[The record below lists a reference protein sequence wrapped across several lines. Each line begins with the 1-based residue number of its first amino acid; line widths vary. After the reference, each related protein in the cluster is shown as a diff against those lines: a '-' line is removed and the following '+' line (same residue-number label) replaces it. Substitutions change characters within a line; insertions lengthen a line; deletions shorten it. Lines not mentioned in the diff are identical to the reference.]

1 MLRYGISRLVWLFTT
16 VLMVSILSFFLS
28 KGTPGDKAEALLSLQ
43 GLHPTEGNVDRYY
56 QEYERVFLA
65 EGLHLPWFY
74 FGIIPSYKKFDFPIE
89 WNLQERNLAVFL
101 LNERFYDQLIMEWIQ
116 HFRLLDSICA
126 QNGNRRCRQEMA
138 FISVSKKME
147 LINQRF
153 SDIEI
158 QLSTLEER
166 NLYAKWIEAHN
177 NLNASKAGWYYPV
190 ISWHGFKNQYH
201 VWITSFF
208 QNSMGTSIV
217 DGRKVAEKIISSLK
231 WTLMIVFISIM
242 LSMLVGVPLGMLT
255 AMKDGKLLDLA
266 VTTILYALYATPIFW
281 LATMLVVFF
290 TTSEY
295 GSWTN
300 IFPAPFF
307 RVRSG
312 EGFWLSFSSN
322 LYQIILPVLCLFLT
336 NLAVIARLSKT
347 ALITEKNKPYV
358 LALHAK
364 GLNMNRIYWSHLIPN
379 AMIPLI
385 TLVSNYIPGALAG
398 SLIIEV
404 IFNIPGMGRLMFDS
418 LFYADWDI
426 VFAIVLMISIL
437 TSVILLISD
446 ILYVWVNPK
455 ISMS

>member
-1 MLRYGISRLVWLFTT
+1 MLRYGISRLIWLFTT
-16 VLMVSILSFFLS
+16 VLMVSMLSFFLS

-74 FGIIPSYKKFDFPIE
+74 FDIVPSYKKFEFPAE
-89 WNLQERNLAVFL
+89 WTLQNRNLAIFFL
-101 LNERFYDQLIMEWIQ
+101 NNRFHGQLILQWIQ
-116 HFRLLDSICA
+116 YFRLLDRECV

-138 FISVSKKME
+138 FVSVSKKME
-147 LINQRF
+147 LIHQRL
-153 SDIEI
+153 SGIGS
-158 QLSTLEER
+158 QLATEEER
-166 NLYAKWIEAHN
+166 LIYDAWVDVHN
-177 NLNASKAGWYYPV
+177 KLTASKVGWYYP
-190 ISWHGFKNQYH
+190 IIRWHGFDNQYH

-208 QNSMGTSIV
+208 KNKMGTSIV
-217 DGRKVAEKIISSLK
+217 DGRNVAEKIISSLK
-231 WTLMIVFISIM
+231 WTMMIVFISII
-242 LSMLVGVPLGMLT
+242 LSMLAGVPLGML
-255 AMKDGKLLDLA
+255 AAAKDGKLLDLMI
-266 VTTILYALYATPIFW
+266 TTILYALYATPIFW

-312 EGFWLSFSSN
+312 DGFWISFSSN

-336 NLAVIARLSKT
+336 NLAVIARLSKS

-358 LALHAK
+358 LALRAK
-364 GLNMNRIYWSHLIPN
+364 GLKMRGVYWKHLIPN

-404 IFNIPGMGRLMFDS
+404 IFNIPGMGRLMYDS
-418 LFYADWDI
+418 IFYADWDV
-426 VFAIVLMISIL
+426 VFAIVLMISVL
-437 TSVILLISD
+437 TSMILLLSD
-446 ILYVWVNPK
+446 ILYIWVNPK
-455 ISMS
+455 ISLN

>member
-16 VLMVSILSFFLS
+16 VLMVSMLSFFLS

-56 QEYERVFLA
+56 NEYERVFLA

-74 FGIIPSYKKFDFPIE
+74 FDIVPSYKKFDFPSD
-89 WNLQERNLAVFL
+89 WTLQNRNLAIFF
-101 LNERFYDQLIMEWIQ
+101 LNERFNSQQTLQWIQ
-116 HFRLLDSICA
+116 HFRLLDSQCA
-126 QNGNRRCRQEMA
+126 HNGNRRCRQEMA
-138 FISVSKKME
+138 FVSVSKKME
-147 LINQRF
+147 LIHQRV
-153 SDIEI
+153 SDIES
-158 QLSTLEER
+158 QLSAEEELFIYDSWVDVHK
-166 NLYAKWIEAHN
+166 NLGV
-177 NLNASKAGWYYPV
+177 SKVGWYYPM
-190 ISWHGFKNQYH
+190 IRWHGFDNQYH
-201 VWITSFF
+201 IWIASFF
-208 QNSMGTSIV
+208 KNNMGTSIV
-217 DGRKVAEKIISSLK
+217 DGRMVAEKIISSLK
-231 WTLMIVFISIM
+231 WTMMIVFISII
-242 LSMLVGVPLGMLT
+242 LSMLAGVPLGML
-255 AMKDGKLLDLA
+255 AAVKDGKPIDLI

-312 EGFWLSFSSN
+312 VGFWPTFSSN
-322 LYQIILPVLCLFLT
+322 LNQIILPVLCLFLT

-347 ALITEKNKPYV
+347 ALLTEKNKPYV
-358 LALHAK
+358 VALRAK
-364 GLNMNRIYWSHLIPN
+364 GLHMNGVYWRHLIPN

-404 IFNIPGMGRLMFDS
+404 IFNIPGMGRLMYDS
-418 LFYADWDI
+418 LFYADWDV
-426 VFAIVLMISIL
+426 VFAIVLMISVL

-446 ILYVWVNPK
+446 MLYNWVNPK
-455 ISMS
+455 ISVS

>member
-16 VLMVSILSFFLS
+16 VLMVSMLSFFLS

-56 QEYERVFLA
+56 QEYEKVFLA

-74 FGIIPSYKKFDFPIE
+74 FDLIPSYKKFDFPAE
-89 WNLQERNLAVFL
+89 WTLQNRNLAIFFL
-101 LNERFYDQLIMEWIQ
+101 DERFNSQQIFQWIQ
-116 HFRLLDSICA
+116 YFRLLDSQCT

-138 FISVSKKME
+138 FVSVSKKME
-147 LINQRF
+147 LIHQRV
-153 SDIEI
+153 SDIGS
-158 QLSTLEER
+158 QLSTEEELFLYDSWVAVHK
-166 NLYAKWIEAHN
+166 NLT
-177 NLNASKAGWYYPV
+177 ASKVGWYYP
-190 ISWHGFKNQYH
+190 IIRWHGFNNQYH
-201 VWITSFF
+201 TWIASFF
-208 QNSMGTSIV
+208 KNNMGTSIV
-217 DGRKVAEKIISSLK
+217 DGRKVAEKIMSSLK
-231 WTLMIVFISIM
+231 WTIMIVFISII
-242 LSMLVGVPLGMLT
+242 LSMLVGVPLGMM
-255 AMKDGKLLDLA
+255 AAVKDGKLTDLMI
-266 VTTILYALYATPIFW
+266 TTILYALYATPIFW

-307 RVRSG
+307 RVRTG
-312 EGFWLSFSSN
+312 EGFFATFSSN

-347 ALITEKNKPYV
+347 ALLTEKSKPYV
-358 LALHAK
+358 LSLRAK
-364 GLNMNRIYWSHLIPN
+364 GLNMNGIYWRHLIPN

-385 TLVSNYIPGALAG
+385 TLVSNYLPGALAG

-404 IFNIPGMGRLMFDS
+404 IFNIPGMGRLMYDS
-418 LFYADWDI
+418 LFYADWDV
-426 VFAIVLMISIL
+426 VFAIVLMISVL

-446 ILYVWVNPK
+446 ILYNWGNPK
-455 ISMS
+455 ISVS

>member
-1 MLRYGISRLVWLFTT
+1 
-16 VLMVSILSFFLS
+16 MVSMLSFFLS

-56 QEYERVFLA
+56 NEYERVFLA

-74 FGIIPSYKKFDFPIE
+74 FDIVPSYKKFDFPSD
-89 WNLQERNLAVFL
+89 WTLQNRNLAIFF
-101 LNERFYDQLIMEWIQ
+101 LNERFNSQQTLQWIQ
-116 HFRLLDSICA
+116 HFRLLDSQCA
-126 QNGNRRCRQEMA
+126 HNGNRRCRQEMA
-138 FISVSKKME
+138 FVSVSKKME
-147 LINQRF
+147 LIHQRV
-153 SDIEI
+153 SDIES
-158 QLSTLEER
+158 QLSAEEELFIYDSWVDVHK
-166 NLYAKWIEAHN
+166 NLGV
-177 NLNASKAGWYYPV
+177 SKVGWYYPM
-190 ISWHGFKNQYH
+190 IRWHGFDNQYH
-201 VWITSFF
+201 IWIASFF
-208 QNSMGTSIV
+208 KNNMGTSIV
-217 DGRKVAEKIISSLK
+217 DGRMVAEKIISSLK
-231 WTLMIVFISIM
+231 WTMMIVFISII
-242 LSMLVGVPLGMLT
+242 LSMLAGVPLGML
-255 AMKDGKLLDLA
+255 AAVKDGKPIDLI

-312 EGFWLSFSSN
+312 VGFWPTFSSN
-322 LYQIILPVLCLFLT
+322 LNQIILPVLCLFLT

-347 ALITEKNKPYV
+347 ALLTEKNKPYV
-358 LALHAK
+358 VALRAK
-364 GLNMNRIYWSHLIPN
+364 GLHMNGVYWRHLIPN

-404 IFNIPGMGRLMFDS
+404 IFNIPGMGRLMYDS
-418 LFYADWDI
+418 LFYADWDV
-426 VFAIVLMISIL
+426 VFAIVLMISVL

-446 ILYVWVNPK
+446 MLYNWVNPK
-455 ISMS
+455 ISVS